1 MPEIEP
7 KVNQRRQGPDRV
19 AGRRADAR
27 GPDLA
32 YARVIR
38 RLEADIATGQLSVG
52 ERLASER
59 ELCER
64 FDVARNTLRRAL
76 SEMAERGLL
85 EARGRSGW
93 FVRAGQV
100 TETISGP
107 QGLTDWAAEHGL
119 VVDSRV
125 CSARIRP
132 AQEAEARALGIP
144 LDSAIFELE
153 RVRFVDGAPLSLDRS
168 VLAPRLAS
176 RLSGIDFSVGSLY
189 RTIREVS
196 GIEPS
201 RAECLLRAML
211 ADRRTAELLGVTEG
225 DPILELSETV
235 YDQYGEPFEYARLL
249 NRGDRYA
256 FRTTVG
262 AGSVGGRLDVPLD
275 AVASVAEPFA
285 APVADPVAAD
295 PA

>member
-1 MPEIEP
+1 MPGIEP
-7 KVNQRRQGPDRV
+7 KVNQKRQDTDR
-19 AGRRADAR
+19 ATGRRADAR
-27 GPDLA
+27 GSDLA

-38 RLEADIATGQLSVG
+38 RLEADIATGQLIAG

-64 FDVARNTLRRAL
+64 FEVARNTLRRAL
-76 SEMAERGLL
+76 AELADRGLL

-93 FVRAGQV
+93 FVRAGPV

-107 QGLTDWAAEHGL
+107 QGLTEWAAEHGL
-119 VVDSRV
+119 VTSSRV
-125 CSARIRP
+125 CKARIRP
-132 AQEAEARALGIP
+132 ARKAEARALGIP
-144 LDSAIFELE
+144 TDSLVFELE
-153 RVRFVDGAPLSLDRS
+153 RVRMVDGSPLSLDRS
-168 VLAPRLAS
+168 VLGPRLAA
-176 RLSGIDFSVGSLY
+176 RLNGIDFSVGSLY
-189 RTIREVS
+189 RVIRETF

-211 ADRRTAELLGVTEG
+211 ADRRTAGLLGLSEG
-225 DPILELSETV
+225 DPVLELSETV

-262 AGSVGGRLDVPLD
+262 AGSVGGRLDVPPG
-275 AVASVAEPFA
+275 AVARVAEPTS
-285 APVADPVAAD
+285 ADPT
-295 PA
+295 